1 MERLRDQSPFSLRKG
16 RLKVD
21 FIGVYTYLLK
31 DVEKIKPDNSQRCV
45 LIVQEATDASCNM
58 ENSN

>member
-1 MERLRDQSPFSLRKG
+1 MFRDQSPFSLRKR

-31 DVEKIKPDNSQRCV
+31 DVEKIKPDYSQRCV
-45 LIVQEATDASCNM
+45 LIVQEAADVSCNM